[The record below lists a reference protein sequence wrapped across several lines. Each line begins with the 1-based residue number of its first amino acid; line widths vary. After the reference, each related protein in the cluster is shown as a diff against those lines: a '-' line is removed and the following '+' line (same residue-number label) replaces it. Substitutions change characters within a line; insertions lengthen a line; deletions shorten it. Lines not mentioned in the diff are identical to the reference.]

1 MMGVGLRKTPEKLM
15 SCQVFVCYACV
26 HTLLPFRNLAAASPH
41 YNVFDSG
48 VATMTPGKEL

>member
-1 MMGVGLRKTPEKLM
+1 MGVGLRKTPEKLM